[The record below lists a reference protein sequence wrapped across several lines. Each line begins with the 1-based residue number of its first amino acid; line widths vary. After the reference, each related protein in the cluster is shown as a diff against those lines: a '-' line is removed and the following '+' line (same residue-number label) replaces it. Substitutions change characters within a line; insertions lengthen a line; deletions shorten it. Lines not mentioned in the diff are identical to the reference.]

1 MSYKSMTVCLDNSAG
16 SSRRL
21 DFALALA
28 ARHGAQLLGLHLTY
42 APVIVYDPY
51 AEMGQLLVE
60 WEESIKKKQD
70 YAKEQ
75 FYAAAQKAGI
85 NYNWAAYRSSDLNRV
100 IAHARA
106 SDLTII
112 GQRDPKDGEANLGNS
127 FHEILILKLGRPV
140 LILPNTSKL
149 PENFAHVIVAWDGGR
164 EAARAMADAMPFLK
178 QARLVR
184 VLTIKERIEHNK
196 DLPDIDIA
204 SYLAKHDIRVEIERV
219 EKNDIAPAD
228 WLLSRVTEL
237 GADLL
242 VMGAYGH
249 NRLTELLLGGV
260 TRSVMRQMTIP
271 VLMSH

>member
-1 MSYKSMTVCLDNSAG
+1 MTVCLDNSAG

-21 DFALALA
+21 DFSLALT

-60 WEESIKKKQD
+60 WEESIKKKQES
-70 YAKEQ
+70 AKEL
-75 FYAAAQKAGI
+75 FCAAAKKADVSF
-85 NYNWAAYRSSDLNRV
+85 NWAAYRSSDLNQV

-112 GQRDPKDGEANLGNS
+112 GQRDPKDVEANMGNS
-127 FHEILILKLGRPV
+127 FHEVLVLKLGRPV
-140 LILPNTSKL
+140 LILPSASDM
-149 PENFAHVIVAWDGGR
+149 PEKFDNIIVAWDGGR

-184 VLTIKERIEHNK
+184 VLTINEKTERDK

-204 SYLAKHDIRVEIERV
+204 AYLAKHEVRVEIERT
-219 EKNDIAPAD
+219 EKIDIAPAD
-228 WLLSRVTEL
+228 WLLSRATET

-260 TRSVMRQMTIP
+260 TRSIMRQMTLP

>member
-1 MSYKSMTVCLDNSAG
+1 MTVCLDNSAG

-21 DFALALA
+21 DFSLALA
-28 ARHGAQLLGLHLTY
+28 SQLGAHLLGLHLTY

-60 WEESIKKKQD
+60 WEESIKKKQE
-70 YAKEQ
+70 YAKEL
-75 FYAAAQKAGI
+75 FCSAAKKSDLSF
-85 NYNWAAYRSSDLNRV
+85 NWAAYRSSDLNQV

-106 SDLTII
+106 ADLTII
-112 GQRDPKDGEANLGNS
+112 GQYDPKDAEANLGNS

-140 LILPNTSKL
+140 LILPNASTL
-149 PENFAHVIVAWDGGR
+149 PEKFDNIIVAWDGGR
-164 EAARAMADAMPFLK
+164 EAARAMADALPFLK
-178 QARLVR
+178 KARLVR
-184 VLTIKERIEHNK
+184 VLTISEKTERNK

-204 SYLAKHDIRVEIERV
+204 AYLAKHDVRVEIERT
-219 EKNDIAPAD
+219 EKIDIAPAD
-228 WLLSRVTEL
+228 YLLARATEL

-260 TRSVMRQMTIP
+260 TRTVMRQMTLP